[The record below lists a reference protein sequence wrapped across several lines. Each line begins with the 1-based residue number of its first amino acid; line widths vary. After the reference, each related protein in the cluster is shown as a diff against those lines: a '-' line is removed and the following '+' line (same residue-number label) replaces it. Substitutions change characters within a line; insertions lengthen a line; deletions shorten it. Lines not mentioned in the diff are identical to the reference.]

1 VQGAGCRVQGAGS
14 RVLGVGY
21 TRPEG
26 PTDPGI
32 RRVRSARWIRG
43 VRSPLSQG
51 SGFMVWVEGFK
62 FVVYVS
68 GFMVSSLWFR
78 VDGLKFVVYGSGFM
92 V

>member
-21 TRPEG
+21 TRPECPTG
-26 PTDPGI
+26 PGQQK
-32 RRVRSARWIRG
+32 SARRIRG

-68 GFMVSSLWFR
+68 GFMVSSSWYR
-78 VDGLKFVVYGSGFM
+78 VYGLKFVVHGSGFM